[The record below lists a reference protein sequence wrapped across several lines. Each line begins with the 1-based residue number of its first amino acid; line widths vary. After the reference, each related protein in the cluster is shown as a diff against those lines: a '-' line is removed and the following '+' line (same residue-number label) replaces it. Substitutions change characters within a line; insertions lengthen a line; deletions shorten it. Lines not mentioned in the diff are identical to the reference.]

1 MDREFR
7 SAVGWWY
14 HLLIFMVM
22 MGCVTAFLSTHI
34 GAMIG
39 MLGVVLLT
47 LHVFLHTYYRVT
59 AEGLLILHCSIFPE
73 KKIAISEIEALETTM
88 MPVFSYALSLDRIMI
103 WSNGKQWMMISP
115 KNKKEFVK
123 LLREMNPDIIIKK
136 ENSFL

>member
-39 MLGVVLLT
+39 MLGIVLLT

-103 WSNGKQWMMISP
+103 WSNGKQWMMVSP
-115 KNKKEFVK
+115 QNKKEFVK